1 MAIVDLNEE
10 IVGREYE
17 RLAPTVPDFC
27 GCVTCREDV
36 IVYALNRLPPHYV
49 TRQRGAVLQHVAM
62 QQGQQ
67 VADVAVMLM
76 AGFRIVQESP
86 RPQCSGRA
94 AGGG

>member
-1 MAIVDLNEE
+1 MAIASLNEE
-10 IVGREYE
+10 IIGREYE
-17 RLAPTVPDFC
+17 RLAPTLPDFC

-36 IVYALNRLPPHYV
+36 IVYPLNRLPPHYV

-76 AGFRIVQESP
+76 AGFRIVRESP
-86 RPQCSGRA
+86 RPECSRRA